1 MKALVAGGLGV
12 TGRALINYLST
23 LSEWDVVAISRR
35 TPEFK
40 TSAQYISL
48 DLTDATACKQV
59 LSDIKDVTHIFFAA
73 YQQQASLVQES
84 AVNLA
89 LLKNLVEAVVS
100 TSSSLQRVVLM
111 QGGKVYGVHLGHY
124 KTPAKETD
132 ARHMPPDF
140 YYDQEDYLRSRSQ
153 QAGWTWTALRPSAVC
168 GFAVGNPM
176 NLLTVIAVFAAISK
190 ELGLPLRFPGK
201 KAAYSTLFEVTDATL
216 LAKAMLWAATEEQC
230 SGQAFN
236 ITNGDFFR
244 WEHLWPKI
252 AIHFG
257 LEVGYPQTLNLVDF
271 MADKATLWDSLVQRY
286 ELQPYKFEEIASWAY
301 ADAYFALDYDIMS
314 DTLKARQYGFSDC
327 FDSGQMFLNSFRNCK
342 LIALFHSNCC

>member
-23 LSEWDVVAISRR
+23 LSEWDIVAISRR

-48 DLTDATACKQV
+48 DLTDSTACKQV

-73 YQQQASLVQES
+73 YQQQASLAQES

-89 LLKNLVEAVVS
+89 LLKNLVEAVES

-111 QGGKVYGVHLGHY
+111 QGGKVYGVHLGAY

-153 QAGWTWTALRPSAVC
+153 QTDWTWTALRPSAVC

-176 NLLTVIAVFAAISK
+176 NLLTAIAMFAVISK

-201 KAAYSTLFEVTDATL
+201 KAAYSTLFEATDARL
-216 LAKAMLWAATEEQC
+216 LAKAMVWAATEKQC
-230 SGQAFN
+230 AGQAFN

-244 WEHLWPKI
+244 WEHLWSKI
-252 AIHFG
+252 ATHFG
-257 LEVGYPQTLNLVDF
+257 LEVGYPQPLNLVEF
-271 MADKATLWDSLVQRY
+271 MTDKAALWDSLVQRHK
-286 ELQPYKFEEIASWAY
+286 LQPYKFEEIASWAY
-301 ADAYFALDYDIMS
+301 ADACFALDYDIMS
-314 DTLKARQYGFSDC
+314 DTLKARQHGFSDC
-327 FDSGQMFLNSFRNCK
+327 FDSEQMFLNSFQK
-342 LIALFHSNCC
+342 LQIDRIIP

>member
-12 TGRALINYLST
+12 TGRALINHLST

-35 TPEFK
+35 TPEFE

-48 DLTDATACKQV
+48 DLTDSTACNQV
-59 LSDIKDVTHIFFAA
+59 LSDVKDVTHIFFAA
-73 YQQQASLVQES
+73 YQQQASLAQES
-84 AVNLA
+84 VVNLS
-89 LLKNLVEAVVS
+89 LLKNLVEAVES
-100 TSSSLQRVVLM
+100 TSSSLKRVVLM
-111 QGGKVYGVHLGHY
+111 QGGKVYGVHLGAY

-153 QAGWTWTALRPSAVC
+153 QKSWTWTALRPSAIC

-176 NLLTVIAVFAAISK
+176 NLLTAIATYAVISR

-216 LAKAMLWAATEEQC
+216 LAKATVWAATDGQC
-230 SGQAFN
+230 AGQAFN

-244 WEHLWPKI
+244 WEHVWFKI
-252 AIHFG
+252 AAHFG
-257 LEVGYPQTLNLVDF
+257 LEVGYPQPLNLVEF
-271 MADKATLWDSLVQRY
+271 MADKAALWDSLVQRHK
-286 ELQPYKFEEIASWAY
+286 LQPYKFEEIASWAY
-301 ADAYFALDYDIMS
+301 ADACFALDYDIMS
-314 DTLKARQYGFSDC
+314 NTLKARQYGFSDC
-327 FDSGQMFLNSFRNCK
+327 LDSEQMFLNSFQELQVNR
-342 LIALFHSNCC
+342 IIP

>member
-23 LSEWDVVAISRR
+23 LSEWDAVAISRR
-35 TPEFK
+35 IPEFE

-48 DLTDATACKQV
+48 DLTDSTACEQV
-59 LSDIKDVTHIFFAA
+59 LSNVKDITHIFFAA
-73 YQQQASLVQES
+73 YQQQASLAQES
-84 AVNLA
+84 VVNLG
-89 LLKNLVEAVVS
+89 LLKNLVEAVES

-111 QGGKVYGVHLGHY
+111 QGGKVYGVHLGAY

-153 QAGWTWTALRPSAVC
+153 QTGWTWTALRPSAVC

-176 NLLTVIAVFAAISK
+176 NLLTAIAMYAVISK

-216 LAKAMLWAATEEQC
+216 LAKAMVWAATEKQC

-244 WEHLWPKI
+244 WEHVWSTI
-252 AIHFG
+252 AAHFN
-257 LEVGYPQTLNLVDF
+257 LEVGYPQPLNLVEF
-271 MADKATLWDSLVQRY
+271 MADKAALWDSLVQRHK
-286 ELQPYKFEEIASWAY
+286 LQPYKFEEIASWAY
-301 ADAYFALDYDIMS
+301 ADACFALDYDIMS
-314 DTLKARQYGFSDC
+314 DTLKARQHGFADC
-327 FDSGQMFLNSFRNCK
+327 FDSEQMFLNSFQK
-342 LIALFHSNCC
+342 LQVDRIIP